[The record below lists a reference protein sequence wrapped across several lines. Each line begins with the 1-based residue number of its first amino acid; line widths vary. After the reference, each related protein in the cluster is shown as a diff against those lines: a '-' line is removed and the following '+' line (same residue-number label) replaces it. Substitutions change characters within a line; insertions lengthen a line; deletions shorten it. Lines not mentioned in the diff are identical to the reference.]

1 MELMMKRH
9 SRFVVIIAITS
20 LASTILSLAPS
31 MAEGKAKGVK
41 PAAAGRTSTS
51 IPNTIL
57 SGTVAP
63 KASVGIDGDFYVDFK
78 SMNFYGPKVSG
89 KWPLPIGLRGP
100 QGATGAPGVM
110 GLDGDDGATGKAG
123 SSSVVVGATGS
134 VGPAGPKGETGAA
147 GVAGGSGA
155 PGMIGAA
162 GATGPAG
169 VAGSQGAQGA
179 AGAAGTS
186 GGQGAQGIQ
195 GVQGAPGSKG
205 DAGSNGDAGA
215 KGDTGSIGNTGS
227 KGDAGIAG
235 AKGDTGSIGAT
246 GPSTSTYGTITFTAP
261 ILGAAGVSQTSNN
274 FGAFEARKSYL
285 VRVILETWN
294 ATKLIST
301 YPLSLEVTAIGA
313 SPTISVSYNVANGSF
328 WNPTS
333 LAKQDKVGIVAD
345 VLIDGTS
352 AATAFELVVTVA
364 CGVATN
370 SYAIS
375 LAGAYVK
382 TLIGQVG

>member
-1 MELMMKRH
+1 MMKRNP
-9 SRFVVIIAITS
+9 RFVLIIAITS
-20 LASTILSLAPS
+20 LASTILSTIPS
-31 MAEGKAKGVK
+31 MAEGKAKAVK

-63 KASVGIDGDFYVDFK
+63 KASLGIDGDFYLDFK

-123 SSSVVVGATGS
+123 SSSVVAGATGATGAS
-134 VGPAGPKGETGAA
+134 GAIGPAGPAGPKGETGAA
-147 GVAGGSGA
+147 GGSGA
-155 PGMIGAA
+155 PGMMGA
-162 GATGPAG
+162 AG
-169 VAGSQGAQGA
+169 VAGSQGA

-205 DAGSNGDAGA
+205 DTGNVGDAGA
-215 KGDTGSIGNTGS
+215 KGDKGNTGDTGNAGS
-227 KGDAGIAG
+227 KGD
-235 AKGDTGSIGAT
+235 TGNVGAT
-246 GPSTSTYGTITFTAP
+246 GPSTSNFGIITFSAP

-274 FGAFEARKSYL
+274 FGSFDARKSYL
-285 VRVILETWN
+285 VRITLETWN

-333 LAKQDKVGIVAD
+333 LAKQDKVGIIAD

-352 AATAFELVVTVA
+352 AATAFDLVVTVA
-364 CGVATN
+364 CGVATT